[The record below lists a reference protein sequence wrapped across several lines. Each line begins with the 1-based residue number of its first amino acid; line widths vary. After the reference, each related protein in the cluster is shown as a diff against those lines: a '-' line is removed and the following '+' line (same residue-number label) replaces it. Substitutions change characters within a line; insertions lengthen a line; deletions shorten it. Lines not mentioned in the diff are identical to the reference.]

1 MSQQSRREFFRTAG
15 IGATAGAL
23 VYSGTSCANKGVV
36 TKPEGYKRLNLGMAS
51 YTFRKF
57 SLDETLAM
65 TNKLGLKHIAFKSM
79 HLPLE
84 STEEEIKAAAAT
96 TRDAGL
102 DLYGCGV
109 VYMANEEQ
117 VNQAFEYAKAAGMKV
132 IIGVPEHN
140 LLELVNEK
148 VQEYDI
154 IVAIH
159 NHGPGDERYPAPSDV
174 YERVKNLDKRVGL
187 CMDIGHT
194 QRIGLDPTLETEKYF
209 DRLLDIH
216 VKDVSAPTEEGK
228 TVEIGR
234 GIIDIPKFLG
244 TLLKLGYTGKVS
256 LEYEKDAE
264 DPLAGAA
271 ESIGYVKGVL
281 SVI

>member
-1 MSQQSRREFFRTAG
+1 MSQQSRRDFFRTAG
-15 IGATAGAL
+15 IGAAASAL
-23 VYSGTSCANKGVV
+23 VYTGTSCANKDVV
-36 TKPEGYKRLNLGMAS
+36 TKPDGYKRLNLGLAS
-51 YTFRKF
+51 YSFRKF
-57 SLDETLAM
+57 SLEDTLAM
-65 TNKLGLKHIAFKSM
+65 TNKIGLKHIAFKSM

-84 STEEEIKAAAAT
+84 SSEEEIKTVADK
-96 TRDAGL
+96 TRGAGL

-117 VNQAFEYAKAAGMKV
+117 VNQAFNYAKAAGMKV

-154 IVAIH
+154 AVAIH

-174 YERVKNLDKRVGL
+174 YERVNNLDKRIGL

-194 QRIGLDPTLETEKYF
+194 QRIGLDPSVETEKYF
-209 DRLLDIH
+209 DRLLDVHI
-216 VKDVSAPTEEGK
+216 KDVSAPTKEGT

-234 GIIDIPKFLG
+234 GIIDIPQFLG
-244 TLLKLGYTGKVS
+244 TLLKLGYAGKVS
-256 LEYEKDAE
+256 LEYEKDAG

-271 ESIGYVKGVL
+271 ESVGYVKGVL

>member
-1 MSQQSRREFFRTAG
+1 MSQQSRRDFFRNAG
-15 IGATAGAL
+15 IGAAAGAL
-23 VYSGTSCANKGVV
+23 VYTGTSCANKDVV
-36 TKPEGYKRLNLGMAS
+36 TKPDGYKRLNLGLAS
-51 YTFRKF
+51 YSFRKF
-57 SLDETLAM
+57 SLEDTLAM
-65 TNKLGLKHIAFKSM
+65 TNKIGLKHIAFKSM

-84 STEEEIKAAAAT
+84 SSEEEIKTVAAT

-117 VNQAFEYAKAAGMKV
+117 VNQAFNYAKAAGMKV

-154 IVAIH
+154 AVAIH
-159 NHGPGDERYPAPSDV
+159 NHGPGDKRYPAPSDV
-174 YERVKNLDKRVGL
+174 YERVKNLDKRIGM

-194 QRIGLDPTLETEKYF
+194 QRIGLDPSVETEKYS

-216 VKDVSAPTEEGK
+216 IKDVSAPTKEGT

-244 TLLKLGYTGKVS
+244 TLLKLGYAGKVS
-256 LEYEKDAE
+256 LEYEKDAD

-271 ESIGYVKGVL
+271 ESVGYIKGVL

>member
-15 IGATAGAL
+15 IGVTTGAL
-23 VYSGTSCANKGVV
+23 VYSASSCTNQGVV

-57 SLDETLAM
+57 NLDDTLAM
-65 TNKLGLKHIAFKSM
+65 TNRLGLKHIAFKSM
-79 HLPLE
+79 HLPLDA
-84 STEEEIKAAAAT
+84 SEEEIKAVAAK
-96 TRDAGL
+96 TRETGL

-109 VYMANEEQ
+109 VYMRNEED
-117 VNQAFEYAKAAGMKV
+117 VNQAFNYARAAGMKV

-140 LLELVNEK
+140 LLELVNQK

-174 YERVKNLDKRVGL
+174 YERVKELDKRIGL

-194 QRIGLDPTLETEKYF
+194 QRIGLDPSVETEKYF
-209 DRLLDIH
+209 DRLFDVHI
-216 VKDVSAPTEEGK
+216 KDVSAPTKEGH

-256 LEYEKDAE
+256 LEYEKDQN

-271 ESIGYVKGVL
+271 ESIGYLKGVL
-281 SVI
+281 AVI

>member
-23 VYSGTSCANKGVV
+23 VYGTSCANKDVI

-57 SLDETLAM
+57 SLDDTLAM

-84 STEEEIKAAAAT
+84 STEEEIKAAAAK
-96 TRDAGL
+96 TREAGL

-117 VNQAFEYAKAAGMKV
+117 VNQAFNYAKAAGMKV

-174 YERVKNLDKRVGL
+174 YERVKNLDKRIGL

-194 QRIGLDPTLETEKYF
+194 QRIGLDPSVETEKYF
-209 DRLLDIH
+209 DRLLDVHI
-216 VKDVSAPTEEGK
+216 KDVSASTKEGT

-256 LEYEKDAE
+256 LEYEKDE
-264 DPLAGAA
+264 DDPLAGAA
-271 ESIGYVKGVL
+271 ESIGYIKGVL
-281 SVI
+281 AVI

>member
-1 MSQQSRREFFRTAG
+1 MSQQSRRDFFRNAG
-15 IGATAGAL
+15 IGAAAGAL
-23 VYSGTSCANKGVV
+23 VYTGTSCANKDVV
-36 TKPEGYKRLNLGMAS
+36 TKPDGYKRLNLGLAS
-51 YTFRKF
+51 YSFRKF
-57 SLDETLAM
+57 SLEDTLAM
-65 TNKLGLKHIAFKSM
+65 TNKIGLKHIAFKSM

-84 STEEEIKAAAAT
+84 SSEEEIKTVAAT

-117 VNQAFEYAKAAGMKV
+117 VNQAFNYAKAAGMKV

-148 VQEYDI
+148 VQEFDI
-154 IVAIH
+154 AVAIH
-159 NHGPGDERYPAPSDV
+159 NHGPGDKRYPAPSDV
-174 YERVKNLDKRVGL
+174 YERVKNLDKRIGM

-194 QRIGLDPTLETEKYF
+194 QRIGLDPSVETEKYS

-216 VKDVSAPTEEGK
+216 IKDVSAPTKEGT

-244 TLLKLGYTGKVS
+244 TLLKLGYAGKVS
-256 LEYEKDAE
+256 LEYEKDAD

-271 ESIGYVKGVL
+271 ESVGYIKGVL

>member
-1 MSQQSRREFFRTAG
+1 MTQQSRRDFFRTAG
-15 IGATAGAL
+15 IGAAAGAL
-23 VYSGTSCANKGVV
+23 VYGSSCAKSDVV

-57 SLDETLAM
+57 SLDDTLAM
-65 TNKLGLKHIAFKSM
+65 TNRLGLKHIAFKSM
-79 HLPLE
+79 HLPLD
-84 STEEEIKAAAAT
+84 STEAEIKAAAAK
-96 TRDAGL
+96 TRNAGL

-117 VNQAFEYAKAAGMKV
+117 VNQAFNYAKAAGMKV
-132 IIGVPEHN
+132 IIGVPEYN
-140 LLELVNEK
+140 LLNLVNEK
-148 VQEYDI
+148 VKEYDI

-174 YERVKNLDKRVGL
+174 YEHVKNLDKRIGL

-194 QRIGLDPTLETEKYF
+194 QRIGLDPSVETEKYF

-216 VKDVSAPTEEGK
+216 IKDVSAPTKDGK

-256 LEYEKDAE
+256 LEYEKDQD
-264 DPLAGAA
+264 DPLPGAA
-271 ESIGYVKGVL
+271 ESIGYLKGVL